1 MEIDI
6 LNKFA
11 EYGVTMLLLALIVY
25 YFYKKIDKLENQL
38 IDERNISN
46 SKIDDLNK
54 QLRESDK
61 DNIEILNKVTD
72 VIETLNDNNTESI
85 KYLKSIRF
93 MLKNN
98 TD

>member
-1 MEIDI
+1 MEIEI

-11 EYGVTMLLLALIVY
+11 EYGVTMLLLTLIVF

-46 SKIDDLNK
+46 GKIDDLNK

-61 DNIEILNKVTD
+61 ENIEILNKVAD
-72 VIETLNDNNTESI
+72 VIETLNDNNTETI

-93 MLKNN
+93 MLKKIS
-98 TD
+98 